1 MIDLSLH
8 NSGTL
13 QMRADTRLT
22 SQLERRY
29 SDAAAI
35 LEAISRSS
43 ADFKLPSENY
53 ALLGSHP
60 LAQGLLAFNRGQVS
74 QERAGLMVNELAT
87 LSDSALQSLA
97 SGHLALLQSQCL
109 LPETETRGEA
119 IHSLSDSPLKE
130 DWIRQELQ
138 ILEEACGADFLS
150 FIGILKT
157 LTVVE
162 IPGKGQLPYFSG
174 ADTNCWGAMHASPPR
189 DEFVFAE
196 TVTHEAAHT
205 WLFLVEEVSPL
216 AERCWDGNDCLSPWR
231 DDARPIGGVI
241 HGVFVF
247 SCAALVLQCL
257 LASERSADMAVRER
271 VGKRVCRLVSQV
283 EAALREVSASSV
295 LTETGAAIIE
305 ASAARADS
313 MTAVVEEHQLSEAR
327 TTVQREMD
335 AKRGRFIGSR

>member
-1 MIDLSLH
+1 MIDLSLQ

-13 QMRADTRLT
+13 RMRAGRCLN
-22 SQLERRY
+22 SRLERRY

-35 LEAISRSS
+35 LETISRSS
-43 ADFKLPSENY
+43 ADLKLPSENY

-74 QERAGLMVNELAT
+74 QDRAGLMVNELAT
-87 LSDSALQSLA
+87 LSDSALQSLE

-138 ILEEACGADFLS
+138 LLKDACGTDFLS

-257 LASERSADMAVRER
+257 LASDQRASTEVRKR
-271 VGKRVCRLVSQV
+271 VEKRVCRLVSQV
-283 EAALREVSASSV
+283 EVALTEARSSPK
-295 LTETGAAIIE
+295 LTETGEAIIE
-305 ASAARADS
+305 KSSERNRSIASIVEGPQLAEARA
-313 MTAVVEEHQLSEAR
+313 
-327 TTVQREMD
+327 TVQREMD
-335 AKRGRFIGSR
+335 VKRGRFIGYQ